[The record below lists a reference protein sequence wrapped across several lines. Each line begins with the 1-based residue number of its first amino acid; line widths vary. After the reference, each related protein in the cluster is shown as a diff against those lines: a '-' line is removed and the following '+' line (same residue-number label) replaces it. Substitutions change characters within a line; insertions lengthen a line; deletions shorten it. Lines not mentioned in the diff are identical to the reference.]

1 MSVVRQPGRGWSLA
15 PSFVAML
22 PTMAFVLVFYL
33 GCTVWTVY
41 TSFTSSKILPNTEW
55 VGGRQYER
63 LFKTDL
69 WWVAVHNILIF
80 GALYIAGCL
89 VLGFLLAVFI
99 DQKVRFENTFRTV
112 YLFPYA
118 LSFIVTGVV
127 WQWLF
132 NSQIGIDQAVRDLGW
147 RSFGLGML
155 VHNETAIYALVIAA
169 IWQGAGLVMVVLL
182 AGLRSVDP
190 EMLMAARVDGI
201 PISRVYLYIVLPELR
216 PMIITCA
223 VLLAIAV
230 VKVYDLVVAMTQGG
244 PGISTEMPAQFVIQF
259 LFDRYN
265 AGLATAAATVML
277 LAVLVV
283 LAPWLHFEYFRKR
296 PEMRR

>member
-1 MSVVRQPGRGWSLA
+1 MSVVRQPGRGWSLTL
-15 PSFVAML
+15 SFVAML

-33 GCTVWTVY
+33 GCTAWTVY

-69 WWVAVHNILIF
+69 WWVAVHDILIF

-99 DQKVRFENTFRTV
+99 DQKVRFENTFRTI
-112 YLFPYA
+112 YLYPYA

-155 VHNETAIYALVIAA
+155 VHNATAIYALVIAA

-283 LAPWLHFEYFRKR
+283 LVPWLHFEYFRKR
-296 PEMRR
+296 PEIRR

>member
-1 MSVVRQPGRGWSLA
+1 MSVVRQPGRGWSFT

-33 GCTVWTVY
+33 GCTAWTVY

-69 WWVAVHNILIF
+69 WWVAVHDILIF

-99 DQKVRFENTFRTV
+99 DQKVRFENTFRTI
-112 YLFPYA
+112 YLYPYA

-155 VHNETAIYALVIAA
+155 VHNATAIYALVIAA

-283 LAPWLHFEYFRKR
+283 LVPWLHFEYFRKR
-296 PEMRR
+296 PEIRR

>member
-1 MSVVRQPGRGWSLA
+1 MSVVRQPGRGWSLT

-33 GCTVWTVY
+33 GCTAWTVY

-69 WWVAVHNILIF
+69 WWVAVHDILIF

-99 DQKVRFENTFRTV
+99 DQKVRFENTFRTI
-112 YLFPYA
+112 YLYPYA

-155 VHNETAIYALVIAA
+155 VHNATAIYALVIAA

-283 LAPWLHFEYFRKR
+283 LVPWLHFEYFRKR
-296 PEMRR
+296 PEIRR